1 MAKGKIF
8 LTLFISIMMGLGALI
23 LANNWL
29 QSKQANLNAQTK
41 PAEQVTEVEVEVQ
54 IKEIMKEEPK
64 VPRVMAQQR
73 IPLGT
78 KIEAKH
84 LSIEYYPTDLVKS
97 KGYETPEQVVGMLAR
112 NEIFEGDLLRKERL
126 VTPGEGTTLAA
137 LISPNMRAVTIRV
150 NDVIGVAGFLLPGD
164 FVDVIYTKEKS
175 NNAITVLKK
184 IKILAVDQTARTDD
198 SKPVIVRA
206 VTLELTPKQ
215 AESLVTAKS
224 KGELQLSLRNP
235 NDIEPKKRVYRRT
248 TDAVTIIKGT
258 DTSRVNVRI

>member
-41 PAEQVTEVEVEVQ
+41 PAEQVTEVEVQ
-54 IKEIMKEEPK
+54 IKEVMKEEPK
-64 VPRVMAQQR
+64 VPRVTAQQR

-235 NDIEPKKRVYRRT
+235 NDIEQKKRVYRRT
-248 TDAVTIIKGT
+248 TDAITIIKGT